1 MVVGRGI
8 FWVGR
13 GCEWSYTLD
22 SGHGWGWV
30 GGSLVLE

>member
-1 MVVGRGI
+1 MVVGGEI

-13 GCEWSYTLD
+13 GCEGRYTLD
-22 SGHGWGWV
+22 SGDGWGWV